1 MAVVPGRR
9 TTQLRVTTMLYGTV
23 GAAFLSVQ
31 AHAVDN
37 SIWYTPTPMATTLPA
52 VDGTTSRVEPFAGTL
67 ANLGL
72 AGAQGAFTAPISR
85 QFGAQLD
92 GAFGTLGG
100 NAFGNVAGHLFWRD
114 PGVGLLGLYTRHT
127 LWDRDGGVYVGHIA
141 GEAEYYYGRFTF
153 QGIAGIEYGNSA
165 WGSPTSVTAVTTLP
179 GPLPFGTPGVLTTTT
194 YTNGYVINTRFFDE
208 INFKYYFTDD
218 WNGYVGHRYLGGKN
232 ALALGSEYALPLRD
246 MKASLY
252 FEARVGE
259 ANFNGIWGGV
269 RVYFDQH
276 DKPLIARHRQDDPNI
291 WGPDSLFSIT
301 NSQTSGSSSTSAQ
314 YCSSGVL
321 SGGFCENPF

>member
-1 MAVVPGRR
+1 
-9 TTQLRVTTMLYGTV
+9 MLYGTV

-31 AHAVDN
+31 AYAVDN
-37 SIWYTPTPMATTLPA
+37 TIWYTPTPMATSLPA
-52 VDGTTSRVEPFAGTL
+52 VDGTNGRVEPFAGTL
-67 ANLGL
+67 ANRTL
-72 AGAQGAFTAPISR
+72 AGSQGALTTPLSG

-100 NAFGNVAGHLFWRD
+100 DTFGNIAAHLFWRD

-127 LWDRDGGVYVGHIA
+127 EWERYGGVYVGHVA

-153 QGIAGIEYGNSA
+153 QGIAGIEFGNSA
-165 WGSPTSVTAVTTLP
+165 SSSTSSTSTIAP
-179 GPLPFGTPGVLTTTT
+179 GPDPGFPGGTPGVTTTST
-194 YTNGYVINTRFFDE
+194 FVDSYIIKTRFFDE
-208 INFKYYFTDD
+208 INFKYYFTND
-218 WNGYVGHRYLGGKN
+218 WNGYIGHRYLGGKN

-252 FEARVGE
+252 VEARAGE
-259 ANFNGIWGGV
+259 ANFNGIWGGFK
-269 RVYFDQH
+269 VYFDQH

-301 NSQTSGSSSTSAQ
+301 NSHTSGSSSTSSQ
-314 YCSSGVL
+314 FCNSGAVL
-321 SGGFCENPF
+321 TNGSCETPF